1 MKLNWTHWIYT
12 LLKTVIGGVAGTA
25 SAWLGTLIGNQV
37 DGNIPVLQFNQLWS
51 VLLSSTLLNLFFFLK
66 QSPLPEDEDKGGS
79 NLFNVLLVLLV
90 GLLAFSFTGCSTTQ
104 KPPTPTE
111 QKYFE
116 IRTNT
121 VEVVALVTNVL
132 PATATTVAAVR
143 VEPVTNR
150 VEQYEFVP
158 NANAQLVA
166 TTGAAVGTT
175 ISPVAGGVVGAAIM
189 GLFSLWGW
197 FRSKNTATANQIT
210 AEELAQI
217 IETGRQIL
225 LSLPDGAKY
234 EAAYKD
240 WMVKHQ
246 AEAGVIGQVAELVAL
261 AVDND
266 KAKGAAQTIV
276 NLIQAQPK

>member
-1 MKLNWTHWIYT
+1 MKLNWSHWFYT
-12 LLKTVIGGVAGTA
+12 LLKTVIGGAAATG

-37 DGNIPVLQFNQLWS
+37 DGAIPVLQFNQLWS
-51 VLLSSTLLNLFFFLK
+51 VLFSSTLFNLLFFLK
-66 QSPLPEDEDKGGS
+66 QSPLPEDEDKGGN
-79 NLFNVLLVLLV
+79 NLFSVLLVLCGFLSF
-90 GLLAFSFTGCSTTQ
+90 GLMGCSTPQ

-121 VEVVALVTNVL
+121 VEVVQLVTNVL

-166 TTGAAVGTT
+166 STGAAVGN
-175 ISPVAGGVVGAAIM
+175 IWGVGGAVGGAIL
-189 GLFSLWGW
+189 GVFSLWGL
-197 FRSKNTATANQIT
+197 FRSRKAAGQCGG
-210 AEELAQI
+210 
-217 IETGRQIL
+217 TGADRG
-225 LSLPDGAKY
+225 DGAADSPESAGWGEIRRGVESVDG
-234 EAAYKD
+234 EASSRNAD
-240 WMVKHQ
+240 DCPGSQ
-246 AEAGVIGQVAELVAL
+246 LVAL